1 MMVAPVLLA
10 HGKAEPGPTAMQ
22 PVQSLWQQNFPASPS
37 ASSRS
42 KHSHARMAD
51 LRACSGHTCHSCHTD
66 W

>member
-1 MMVAPVLLA
+1 MMVAPVLLS
-10 HGKAEPGPTAMQ
+10 HSKAEPGPTAMQ
-22 PVQSLWQQNFPASPS
+22 PVQSPWQQNFPASPS